1 MFAWN
6 PKDVTVRRI
15 IKPVLFL
22 LCLIPLVWL
31 VARGL
36 LHMLGANPIEKVVR
50 NTGEWTLRMLLVTLC
65 VTPLRRFTGWAWLLK
80 LRRMLGLFAFFYAC
94 CHLISYI
101 VLDQFF
107 AWDEIWKDIVKRP
120 FITVG
125 MTAFVLLL
133 PLAITSNQYSM
144 KRLGGKRWQ
153 ALHQLVYVIGCLGIL
168 HYFWLVK
175 ADLLAPIVHGTILL
189 SLLSYRAWYAR
200 NEQARRMAP
209 SIAGGGNVAR

>member
-1 MFAWN
+1 MLSWN
-6 PKDVTVRRI
+6 PKDLTVRRV
-15 IKPVLFL
+15 IKPILFL
-22 LCLIPLVWL
+22 LCLVPLAWL
-31 VARGL
+31 VTRGL
-36 LHMLGANPIEKVVR
+36 LHMLGANPIEKVIRV
-50 NTGEWTLRMLLVTLC
+50 TGDWTLRMLLVTLC
-65 VTPLRRFTGWAWLLK
+65 VTPLRRLTGWAWLLK

-133 PLAITSNQYSM
+133 PLAITSNQFSM

-200 NEQARRMAP
+200 REQARKSMQPAAVNFP
-209 SIAGGGNVAR
+209 L